1 MVVAATPPVLFALIH
16 VLWMDCLSLDGDG
29 CRSGD
34 ADRTATDAAG
44 VVVVDCLPS
53 LPSDFFADGGGGSCS
68 GLSPP
73 DDVDDAVGDRRGVP
87 FAAGRSATGPP
98 PGGAVMTDIG
108 DAVCTD
114 MGDVVIRA
122 DPCDGDGAA
131 DAGDA
136 PL

>member
-1 MVVAATPPVLFALIH
+1 
-16 VLWMDCLSLDGDG
+16 
-29 CRSGD
+29 
-34 ADRTATDAAG
+34 
-44 VVVVDCLPS
+44 
-53 LPSDFFADGGGGSCS
+53 
-68 GLSPP
+68 
-73 DDVDDAVGDRRGVP
+73 
-87 FAAGRSATGPP
+87 
-98 PGGAVMTDIG
+98 MTDIG